1 MVTFPAVLAAAQRL
15 VFAPLRLHASVPV
28 LAPVAGF
35 TAVFLSSVA
44 AGRVFYEA
52 LFLVRSHH
60 REPRRAVLELLG
72 DWAAVRRQRALLL
85 VLRVIHRD
93 RTSI

>member
-1 MVTFPAVLAAAQRL
+1 MLYAGAVTFPALLVAAQRL

-35 TAVFLSSVA
+35 ASVFLASVA

-52 LFLVRSHH
+52 LYLVRGHN
-60 REPRRAVLELLG
+60 REPRRALSDLAG
-72 DWAAVRRQRALLL
+72 AWAAIRRQGA
-85 VLRVIHRD
+85 
-93 RTSI
+93 